1 MNHQLSSKAFTLV
14 ETLVSLG
21 IIAVI
26 TLAITAFER
35 DIFSLNSS
43 LQNNL
48 TAQLDA
54 RKVLRTAIAEL
65 RSASPS
71 SSGAYPLAQVGTSSL
86 IFYSNI
92 DGDAPKEKLRYF
104 LQNSTLMRGVTE
116 PTGVPIVYNPSVEKL
131 DIVIRNVVS
140 SASTPIFE
148 YFDKNFYGTTT
159 PLTQP
164 VDPLAVRLVRITV
177 VIDRDP
183 NRSPTN
189 ITVTTQGTLRNLK
202 DNL

>member
-1 MNHQLSSKAFTLV
+1 MKRINQSKAFTVV
-14 ETLVSLG
+14 ETLVSIG
-21 IIAVI
+21 IVVALALVI
-26 TLAITAFER
+26 SAFER
-35 DIFSLNSS
+35 DIFALNSS

-71 SSGAYPLAQVGTSSL
+71 SLGAYPLAQAATSSI

-92 DGDAPKEKLRYF
+92 DSDAPKERLRYF
-104 LQNSTLMRGVTE
+104 LQGTTLVRGVIQ
-116 PTGVPIVYNPSVEKL
+116 PTGVPIVYNSSSEAF
-131 DIVIRNVVS
+131 DTVIRNVI
-140 SASTPIFE
+140 ATTTPIFE

-159 PLTQP
+159 PLIQP

-183 NRSPTN
+183 NRSPTL
-189 ITVTTQGTLRNLK
+189 ITVSTQGTLRNLK